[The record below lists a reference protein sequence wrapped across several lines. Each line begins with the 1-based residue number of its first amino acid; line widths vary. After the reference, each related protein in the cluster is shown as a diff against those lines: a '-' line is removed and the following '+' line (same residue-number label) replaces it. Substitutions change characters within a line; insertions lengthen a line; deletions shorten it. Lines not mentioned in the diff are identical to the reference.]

1 MIRVSE
7 EAKYKYFFMSLAQFI
22 DHTILKPTT
31 GLGDIEKT
39 CNEAIAYGF
48 AAVCIPPYYVR
59 DAKQVLGAASVNLAT
74 VIGFPFGYSHY
85 RAKSAE
91 AVQAL
96 EDGANEL
103 DVVMNLAAFKSND
116 MAYLES
122 EIGALTEIAA
132 GKNAAIK
139 LIIESGILAEDEIIR
154 CCHLYRHY
162 PIRYLKTS
170 TGYAEKGASVEAV
183 QLMRKNLPETIG
195 IKASGGIR
203 TLAFAQQLI
212 DAGATRLGCSASV
225 AINREESGNPNTT
238 TSTY

>member
-1 MIRVSE
+1 
-7 EAKYKYFFMSLAQFI
+7 MSLAQFI

-91 AVQAL
+91 AEQAL

-103 DVVMNLAAFKSND
+103 DVVMKDVGKLQDTPLNFGLFLQFCMPALQSRVNSRIILALLILQGSLAPTVAQNTNTNSTLLPPGFERRHADGRRNEQGR
-116 MAYLES
+116 A
-122 EIGALTEIAA
+122 GAKQGGRDAEDRHRISGPSGRRERNRRAGARRAARPRAHPAA
-132 GKNAAIK
+132 G
-139 LIIESGILAEDEIIR
+139 G
-154 CCHLYRHY
+154 
-162 PIRYLKTS
+162 
-170 TGYAEKGASVEAV
+170 
-183 QLMRKNLPETIG
+183 
-195 IKASGGIR
+195 
-203 TLAFAQQLI
+203 
-212 DAGATRLGCSASV
+212 
-225 AINREESGNPNTT
+225 
-238 TSTY
+238 